1 MSRINAKG
9 GTKPARKPCRK
20 PLTAL
25 AETARYV
32 MLPGLVTPS
41 GGPVLALATGHPR
54 RPVLTA
60 LISFASL
67 AALRAD
73 GGAA

>member
-1 MSRINAKG
+1 MSRRN
-9 GTKPARKPCRK
+9 TTARKPDSA
-20 PLTAL
+20 PLAAP
-25 AETARYV
+25 AEPPRYV
-32 MLPGLVTPS
+32 ILPGLETPS

-60 LISFASL
+60 LVSFASL
-67 AALRAD
+67 AASRAE